1 MEVMVF
7 NDIYQKTSR
16 VMTID
21 NYSYLFSDL
30 PKNKAPLY
38 GAFVSKD
45 NTRKVANILYRTA
58 LTLDIDEINGDDKV
72 ARVFVERSI
81 EYLKSNFD
89 TFMIHETHSSSKDDR
104 RLRII
109 VPIGKIS
116 KENFPYFSKAFCQ
129 DFLTAIKYDEIIK
142 LDNKTFEPQQ
152 LMYYAPVDKYHF
164 TYGKITDKN
173 NVEYYIELAKQL
185 KAQEEQEEKKPV
197 YQSRATSGGFYDW
210 LEAKGMT
217 YFLDKYFADTYKFN
231 RILGDGQFEYKD
243 LNSKKKAGVRITA
256 NNQVMT
262 TWHDGDIYTNQGNGA
277 RSANIYQL
285 LKNKGIVNDVF
296 EEYRREVA

>member
-7 NDIYQKTSR
+7 NDIYQRTSR

-58 LTLDIDEINGDDKV
+58 LTLDVDEINGDDKV
-72 ARVFVERSI
+72 ARTFIERSI

-104 RLRII
+104 RLRIVI
-109 VPIGKIS
+109 PIGKIS
-116 KENFPYFSKAFCQ
+116 KDNFPYFSRAFCQ
-129 DFLTAIKYDEIIK
+129 EFLTAIKYDEIIK

-152 LMYYAPVDKYHF
+152 LMYFAPVDKYHF
-164 TYGKITDKN
+164 TYGEITDKN
-173 NVEYYIELAKQL
+173 NVEYYIELARQL

-197 YQSRATSGGFYDW
+197 YQSRATGGGFYDW

-243 LNSKKKAGVRITA
+243 LNSKKKAGIRITA

-285 LKNKGIVNDVF
+285 LKNKGIINEVY
-296 EEYRREVA
+296 EEFRRETA